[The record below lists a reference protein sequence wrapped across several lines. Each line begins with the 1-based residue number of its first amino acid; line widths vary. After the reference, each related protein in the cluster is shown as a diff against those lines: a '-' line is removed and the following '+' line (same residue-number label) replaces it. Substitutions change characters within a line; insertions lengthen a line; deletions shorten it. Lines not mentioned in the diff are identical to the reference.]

1 MNHLRLNQMRWER
14 SRVASGARA
23 RYFFVM
29 TDITCTRCGQTREQM
44 GFQPFQNELGR
55 KLYAE
60 ICGSCWAEWLKAQQQ
75 MINHYGLNVR
85 DAKAKEMLLK
95 SMEQFLFA
103 GGQIQLS

>member
-1 MNHLRLNQMRWER
+1 
-14 SRVASGARA
+14 
-23 RYFFVM
+23 
-29 TDITCTRCGQTREQM
+29 
-44 GFQPFQNELGR
+44 
-55 KLYAE
+55 
-60 ICGSCWAEWLKAQQQ
+60 

>member
-1 MNHLRLNQMRWER
+1 MNQLRWER
-14 SRVASGARA
+14 RRVATGARA

-29 TDITCTRCGQTREQM
+29 PEITCKRCGQTRDQM
-44 GFQPFQNELGR
+44 SFQPFQNELGR
-55 KLYAE
+55 RLYQE
-60 ICGSCWAEWLKAQQQ
+60 ICATCWGEWTKAQQQ

-85 DAKAKEMLLK
+85 DPKAKEMLLK